1 MDLLHSFEVS
11 RQAGDV
17 ARAMTGSLY
26 ERMRAYMAAG
36 GVLAGGAGTNVNSV
50 ATLSGFFKVVYAKT
64 VKQAVPDNCKLQ
76 KELIEFSEPVQ
87 QVGEQYVQP
96 VTLKMPHGVT
106 YASNNQDAFALNP
119 PKAGL
124 TQKAIVTANQMVIRD
139 TISYEAASLA
149 VDSETSFGKVT
160 AHVVKRMLEEAR
172 IRLEIALLYGGGP
185 SPSTLSTGLG
195 QVSATFTAGANGT
208 VTVLLSEYATGIWAG
223 LEGAVV
229 DFWNAAGT
237 VLRGSATVVSVNPD
251 TQVITFDN
259 VPALTGSNTLGA
271 GDQMW
276 FNGSRGNTM
285 NGIHEIMANAATMFN
300 ISALTFNQ
308 WKANNITLS
317 AAVITFAVAMQLVEK
332 CVNKGLMGDAVLLLN
347 SGAFRNLMT
356 TEASLRRYNWGY
368 DGKVFEEGAEEVK
381 FHGQNGVLTIIP
393 HPFVKQGYAY
403 LLKPE
408 DWLRVGSVDWTF
420 EMPGSERGR
429 FFRDLENNAGYEL
442 RLYTNQAAFCE
453 IPGHQGYVSGIQN
466 S

>member
-1 MDLLHSFEVS
+1 M
-11 RQAGDV
+11 
-17 ARAMTGSLY
+17 
-26 ERMRAYMAAG
+26 
-36 GVLAGGAGTNVNSV
+36 AGTNVNSV

-64 VKQAVPDNCKLQ
+64 VKQAVPDNCKIQ
-76 KELIEFSEPVQ
+76 KELVQFSEPVQ

-119 PKAGL
+119 AKAGL
-124 TQKAIVTANQMVIRD
+124 TQKAIVLANQMVIRD

-172 IRLEIALLYGGGP
+172 IRLEIAFLYGGGAAP
-185 SPSTLSTGLG
+185 AATASGIG
-195 QVSATFTAGANGT
+195 VVSAFTPGANGT
-208 VTVLLSEYATGIWAG
+208 IALGLSEYATGLWAG
-223 LEGAVV
+223 LEGAVLDV
-229 DFWNAAGT
+229 WNAAGT
-237 VLRGSATVVSVNPD
+237 TLRGSMTVTAVNPD
-251 TQVITFDN
+251 TQVMTFDS
-259 VPALTGSNTLGA
+259 VPAGLTTGIA
-271 GDQMW
+271 GVGDVLYFQ
-276 FNGSRGNTM
+276 GSRTNTM
-285 NGIHEIMANAATMFN
+285 SGIHDIMINTGTIFN
-300 ISALTFNQ
+300 ISATTFNQ
-308 WKANNITLS
+308 WKANTVTLS
-317 AAVITFAVAMQLVEK
+317 AAALTFAAAMQLVER
-332 CVNKGLMGDAVLLLN
+332 CVNKGLIGDATLMVN

-381 FHGQNGVLTIIP
+381 FHGQNGVLTIMP

-403 LLKPE
+403 LIKPD
-408 DWLRVGSVDWTF
+408 DWIRVGSVDWTF

-442 RLYTNQAAFCE
+442 RLYTNQCIFCE
-453 IPGHQGYVSGIQN
+453 IIGHQGYVSGVVN